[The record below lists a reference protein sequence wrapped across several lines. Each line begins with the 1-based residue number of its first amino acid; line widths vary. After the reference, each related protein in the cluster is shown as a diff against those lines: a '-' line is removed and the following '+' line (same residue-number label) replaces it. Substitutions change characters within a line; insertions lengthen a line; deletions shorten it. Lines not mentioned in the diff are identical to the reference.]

1 MRKADLNDFAPKSI
15 ERALQKVRAEAE
27 KERNL
32 DQELDAIPETAYQD
46 VDRFLKTTINKLV
59 PLPEI
64 MPLDNGEICLEWR
77 EEQKMFT
84 LSFGG
89 DGNIVFAGVFGEE
102 NHARGILTFST
113 PHLIAITGMITSLYL
128 YKVSAMAGLLESV

>member
-1 MRKADLNDFAPKSI
+1 MWN
-15 ERALQKVRAEAE
+15 
-27 KERNL
+27 
-32 DQELDAIPETAYQD
+32 
-46 VDRFLKTTINKLV
+46 RFLKTTINKLV

-64 MPLDNGEICLEWR
+64 MPLNNGEICLEWR
-77 EEQKMFT
+77 EGQKIFT

-128 YKVSAMAGLLESV
+128 YYDY

>member
-1 MRKADLNDFAPKSI
+1 MQKAGLEGFASKDI
-15 ERALQKVRAEAE
+15 ENVLQKVRAEAE
-27 KERNL
+27 RERNL

-64 MPLDNGEICLEWR
+64 IPLDNGEICLEWR

-89 DGNIVFAGVFGEE
+89 DGNIVFAAVFGEE

-113 PHLIAITGMITSLYL
+113 PHLTAITGMITT
-128 YKVSAMAGLLESV
+128 

>member
-1 MRKADLNDFAPKSI
+1 MGGGHEKSRFEMTLSPTDI
-15 ERALQKVRAEAE
+15 EEVLQKVRIEAE

-77 EEQKMFT
+77 EGQKIFT

-102 NHARGILTFST
+102 NHARGNTNLLNT
-113 PHLIAITGMITSLYL
+113 PPYRHYWYDYKPLSLL
-128 YKVSAMAGLLESV
+128 

>member
-1 MRKADLNDFAPKSI
+1 MRKADLDGFVLKDI
-15 ERALQKVRAEAE
+15 ENVLQKVRTEAE
-27 KERNL
+27 EERKL
-32 DQELDAIPETAYQD
+32 DQELDTIPETAYQD

-77 EEQKMFT
+77 EEQKIFT
-84 LSFGG
+84 LSFSG
-89 DGNIVFAGVFGEE
+89 DGNIVFAGVFGDE

-128 YKVSAMAGLLESV
+128 YYDH

>member
-1 MRKADLNDFAPKSI
+1 MQKAGLEGFASKDI
-15 ERALQKVRAEAE
+15 ENVLQKVRAEAE

-32 DQELDAIPETAYQD
+32 DRELDAIPETAYQD

-77 EEQKMFT
+77 EEQKIFT

-102 NHARGILTFST
+102 NHACGILTFST
-113 PHLIAITGMITSLYL
+113 PHLIAITGMIPT
-128 YKVSAMAGLLESV
+128 